1 MSWMRGKYMR
11 KLALMIFFVTLTN
24 VYTINN
30 SLFAE
35 EVTASNDESAATF
48 IEETSED
55 ADANVIDEDEF
66 EDDIDIALETTFVK
80 DSMPR
85 FNRAMFTFNDKA
97 YWYAIRPVSNGYKFV
112 VPEKAR
118 VGVRNFFTNVRMP
131 IRFFNCLFQGKFKG
145 AGTELAR
152 LVINSTI
159 GVAGFSDAAKKH
171 FHLELQD
178 EDFGQTL
185 GRYNCGA
192 GTFVEIPLLGPSNV
206 RDTVGLVAD
215 FALDPITLLGIF
227 VSPYA
232 SAGARAYITINDVS
246 IDKGDTY
253 EALVEEMI
261 DPYIAVQDAYTQ
273 NRIKKIKE

>member
-1 MSWMRGKYMR
+1 MRGKRGNHMR
-11 KLALMIFFVTLTN
+11 KLVFLVFCITLALYTLN
-24 VYTINN
+24 S

-35 EVTASNDESAATF
+35 EVTALSEESSKAIDTNVSDE
-48 IEETSED
+48 
-55 ADANVIDEDEF
+55 NVF
-66 EDDIDIALETTFVK
+66 EDDVDVALETTFVK
-80 DSMPR
+80 DSMPSY
-85 FNRAMFTFNDKA
+85 NRAMFTFNDKV
-97 YWYAIRPVSNGYKFV
+97 YYYAIKPVSDGYKFV

-131 IRFFNCLFQGKFKG
+131 VRFFNCLFQGKFKG
-145 AGTELAR
+145 AGTEFAR
-152 LVINSTI
+152 LIINSTV

-171 FHLELQD
+171 FNLEKQD

-185 GRYNCGA
+185 GNYNCGA
-192 GTFVEIPLLGPSNV
+192 GTFLELPLLGPSNV

-215 FALDPITLLGIF
+215 IALDPITLLAFF

-232 SAGARAYITINDVS
+232 STGVKSYDVLNEVS

-253 EALVEEMI
+253 EALVEDAI

-273 NRIKKIKE
+273 NRIKKINE

>member
-1 MSWMRGKYMR
+1 MFFF
-11 KLALMIFFVTLTN
+11 ALTVNTF
-24 VYTINN
+24 NN
-30 SLFAE
+30 ALFAE
-35 EVTASNDESAATF
+35 EVTALNEESAATV
-48 IEETSED
+48 IEESSKDFGT
-55 ADANVIDEDEF
+55 NVNDEDVF

-80 DSMPR
+80 DSMPS
-85 FNRAMFTFNDKA
+85 FNRAIFTFNDKA
-97 YWYAIRPVSNGYKFV
+97 YWYAIRPVSNGYKAV

-118 VGVRNFFTNVRMP
+118 VGVRNFFTNIRMP

-145 AGTELAR
+145 AGTEVLR
-152 LVINSTI
+152 LVINSTV

-171 FHLELQD
+171 FDLELQD

-192 GTFVEIPLLGPSNV
+192 GTFIEIPLLGPSNV
-206 RDTVGLVAD
+206 RDTIGLVGD

-253 EALVEEMI
+253 EALVEDMI

>member
-1 MSWMRGKYMR
+1 MWGRRGNHMR
-11 KLALMIFFVTLTN
+11 KLVFFVFCFVLAQ
-24 VYTINN
+24 YSFN
-30 SLFAE
+30 SFLFAE
-35 EVTASNDESAATF
+35 EVAALSEESAETTTDESSRALD
-48 IEETSED
+48 TS
-55 ADANVIDEDEF
+55 ASDEDEF

-80 DSMPR
+80 DSMPSY
-85 FNRAMFTFNDKA
+85 NRAIFTFNDKA
-97 YWYAIRPVSNGYKFV
+97 YYYAIRPVSNGYKFV

-145 AGTELAR
+145 AGTEFAR
-152 LVINSTI
+152 LVINSTV

-171 FHLELQD
+171 FNLEKQD

-185 GRYNCGA
+185 GNYNCGA
-192 GTFVEIPLLGPSNV
+192 GTFIELPLLGPSNV

-215 FALDPITLLGIF
+215 IALDPVTLLAFF

-232 SAGARAYITINDVS
+232 STGVKAYDVINEVS

-253 EALVEEMI
+253 EALVEDAI

-273 NRIKKIKE
+273 NRIKKINE